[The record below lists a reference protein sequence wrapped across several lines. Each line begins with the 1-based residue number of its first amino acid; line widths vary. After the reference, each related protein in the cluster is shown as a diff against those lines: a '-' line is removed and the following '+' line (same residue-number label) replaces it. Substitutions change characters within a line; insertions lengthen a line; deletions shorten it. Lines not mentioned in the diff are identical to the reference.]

1 MVVETE
7 RSMETVKVKVMVMA
21 QALEVEQWVRH

>member
-1 MVVETE
+1 MVVEMQ
-7 RSMETVKVKVMVMA
+7 RPMETAKALVMVMA